1 MFNLLLIGA
10 GRLGSRYLQGLINSK
25 SQLSITVVDP
35 SQNSLEAARK
45 CWLEALNGNES
56 IHQISWLQTLPYDIQ
71 RVDLTLVI
79 TSSKGRANLVRK
91 VAESFDVRYWVLEKI
106 LAQSIVEIG
115 EIRFALAG
123 SSGAWINTPRRIMP
137 WHQALRG
144 VFFGNGPLTV
154 SYAGGSWGLACN
166 AIHFLD
172 LVSWWTGETLVSVNT
187 KGLEHKWQK
196 SKREDYFEVGGELI
210 AHYSCGTTLTLKAN
224 EGVNE
229 QKIQIQLCD
238 GVIWEVDEHA
248 GSAKGSDGHEING
261 KVLYQSEL
269 SSQLVDRI
277 LQFGDSG
284 LPSFEESSTMH
295 EIFLD
300 AMLKHWNFSHNRN
313 DLLIPIT

>member
-25 SQLSITVVDP
+25 CQLSITVVDP
-35 SQNSLEAARK
+35 SQNSLEAAKK
-45 CWLEALNGNES
+45 CWFETLNGNES
-56 IHQISWLQTLPYDIQ
+56 FHQISWLQTLPCDIR
-71 RVDLTLVI
+71 RVDLALVV
-79 TSSKGRANLVRK
+79 TSSKGRAKLVRK

-106 LAQSIVEIG
+106 LAQSIVEVA
-115 EIRFALAG
+115 EIRFALAS
-123 SSGAWINTPRRIMP
+123 SSGAWINTPRRMMP

-154 SYAGGSWGLACN
+154 SYVGGNWGLACN

-172 LVSWWTGETLVSVNT
+172 LVTWWTGETVLSINT

-196 SKREDYFEVGGELI
+196 SKRDDYFEVAGELV
-210 AHYSCGTTLTLKAN
+210 ANYSCGTLLTLKSN
-224 EGVNE
+224 GGVND
-229 QKIQIQLCD
+229 QKMQIQLCD
-238 GVIWEVDEHA
+238 GVIWEVDEQA

-261 KVLYQSEL
+261 KVVRQSEL
-269 SSQLVDRI
+269 SSQLVDKI
-277 LQFGDSG
+277 LQFGNSS
-284 LPSFEESSTMH
+284 LPSFEESSMMH

-300 AMLKHWNFSHNRN
+300 AMLKHWNFSQNRN